1 MAKEH
6 TDLDCARCDT
16 KPCREGKDCS
26 GLAAEVADKYENQ
39 YVQRIMRVA
48 SEVEAEYYMKKCR
61 LEEVIEFAKRMN
73 FKHLGIAF
81 CIGLSNETK
90 VLMDILEDSFTISSV
105 CCAVCGISKDTFG
118 LPQLDEQNKETMCNP
133 IGQAEI
139 LNRQKTDLN
148 LIVGLCIGHDI
159 QFTNF
164 SKAPVSTLVV
174 KDRVL
179 AHNPIGAIYSRYY
192 HRIKFPHILK
202 TST

>member
-1 MAKEH
+1 MAKPYI
-6 TDLDCARCDT
+6 DLDCARCGA
-16 KPCREGKDCS
+16 KLCREGKDCTDFT
-26 GLAAEVADKYENQ
+26 AEIIDEYQNQ
-39 YVQRIMRVA
+39 NVRKIMNVA

-73 FKHLGIAF
+73 FNHLGIAF
-81 CIGLSNETK
+81 CIGLSDETK
-90 VLMDILEDSFTISSV
+90 ILADILDEHFTISSV

-118 LPQLDEQNKETMCNP
+118 LPQLDKQSKETMCNP

-148 LIVGLCIGHDI
+148 LIVGLCVGHDI

-164 SKAPVSTLVV
+164 SQAPVSTLVV

-192 HRIKFPHILK
+192 RRIKFPYLQNA
-202 TST
+202 